1 MGKEI
6 VKCQECGKE
15 YVFKLFGKIKD
26 RENKVKNWRG
36 LCETCNAKKCAL
48 ATDANKKN
56 GMADLKGSE
65 KQVNWA
71 NQIRA
76 KKMAVVTA
84 AEILS
89 NVKAE
94 RQALVQDVL
103 TWLKTNNVASWWID
117 HRNFTAND
125 LIALAEKTVR
135 KK

>member
-56 GMADLKGSE
+56 GMADLQGSK
-65 KQVNWA
+65 KQVDWA
-71 NQIRA
+71 NQIRGKQIA
-76 KKMAVVTA
+76 AVE
-84 AEILS
+84 EILAA
-89 NVKAE
+89 VKAE
-94 RQALVQDVL
+94 NQRLAQDVL
-103 TWLKTNNVASWWID
+103 TWLKTNNIASWWID

-135 KK
+135 DK

>member
-6 VKCQECGKE
+6 VKCQECKKE
-15 YVFKLFGKIKD
+15 YVVDLFGKIKD
-26 RENKVKNWRG
+26 RERRVKNWSG
-36 LCETCNAKKCAL
+36 LCESCKSKKGVL
-48 ATDANKKN
+48 AADQNKKN
-56 GMADLKGSE
+56 GMAELKGSE
-65 KQVNWA
+65 KQVRWA

-76 KKMAVVTA
+76 KKIAGVE
-84 AEILS
+84 EILG

-94 RQALVQDVL
+94 NQGLAREVL
-103 TWLKTNNVASWWID
+103 NWLKTNNVASWWID